1 MIITVQAKREK
12 PEEIAKLCEKE
23 GLKHIYIELN
33 GASEAILTDPDTVTH
48 LQKKFKNIFQRLHAE
63 KHIAVVHC
71 SAGLHRTGTTGYTLL
86 RLQGLDANEAY
97 NGLKTMR

>member
-33 GASEAILTDPDTVTH
+33 GASEAILTDPETVTH
-48 LQKKFKNIFQRLHAE
+48 LQKKFKNIF
-63 KHIAVVHC
+63 
-71 SAGLHRTGTTGYTLL
+71 
-86 RLQGLDANEAY
+86 
-97 NGLKTMR
+97 